1 MIRRHVI
8 SGLAILAL
16 GLVVTAPAQ
25 AGGTAGAVGVKKT
38 ATVIVKNTTTTKYYV
53 LVVPESLGSKPTFGG
68 YNAGTVGWAQ
78 KLGAV
83 LVNGKSQ
90 VSYPVPAGPG
100 GIAWVL
106 PESVPTSLTA
116 PLPAPPVGTA
126 SYTVAKGKTVTKSIS
141 AP

>member
-16 GLVVTAPAQ
+16 GLVVTAPAE

-38 ATVIVKNTTTTKYYV
+38 ATVIVKNATTTQYYV
-53 LVVPESLGSKPTFGG
+53 LVVPQSLGTKPTFGG

-100 GIAWVL
+100 GVAWLL
-106 PESVPTSLTA
+106 PSAVPTSPTA
-116 PLPAPPVGTA
+116 TLPLPAGSTT
-126 SYTVAKGKTVTKSIS
+126 YTVSKGKTVTKTIS
-141 AP
+141 LP

>member
-16 GLVVTAPAQ
+16 GLVVTAPAE

-38 ATVIVKNTTTTKYYV
+38 ATVIVKNTTNTKYYV
-53 LVVPESLGSKPTFGG
+53 LVVPQSLGTKPKFGG
-68 YNAGTVGWAQ
+68 YNAGTVGWGQ

-100 GIAWVL
+100 EIAWVL
-106 PESVPTSLTA
+106 PEDVSKDLNA
-116 PLPAPPVGTA
+116 PLPPPEGTLEYKV
-126 SYTVAKGKTVTKSIS
+126 SKGRTVTKSIVVD
-141 AP
+141 